1 MAVDDSK
8 FNIGSGS
15 AALNALIC
23 VAENLAAIEGHK
35 VVSSEVL
42 YNAKILILLLGATFP
57 FSPCG
62 HAFMPH
68 SSSSAELGFEQTEV
82 PLNFDLLL
90 DTLNKLSDKSPPGV
104 WISSTDMVLEATGC
118 VNPVNLS
125 GCDGITAFT
134 LLATPEHAMNHG
146 TCTVSETGEITR
158 IEYMPGKENIGAFK
172 TPDGGCLMLSGV
184 VYFTPRVAET
194 MLSLHNLP
202 PLDAC
207 TYVGLD
213 NGAKPLSL
221 SLFFDILQCLTTS
234 TTQEDYIAGKY
245 RSSTQQSSE
254 TPPAIMERARSLL
267 WKHLRGTKLRSVFLQ
282 GMTHRYF
289 QHVAYDVVQRYVQCA
304 PQGKVVVNSLLG
316 EEVKV
321 GPGSLVLNCDVK
333 VPVTIGKN
341 CFLSGLSSSVLGL
354 DALVTPPTI
363 PDGLVVQGLDVVFG
377 NGGKN
382 TKQSILVFYGLHD
395 NLLDDYSSSSATFC
409 NAPWSEF
416 FQRTGVQPSEL
427 WSPSTPPGA
436 QTLLNAQLFVAASPH
451 EEYTLPDAL
460 WMSGATAPNGDLS
473 RWRSSW
479 RLSLA
484 TILQYV
490 NSEAELNKMR
500 NISFEL
506 QLEKMKRVLKNNE
519 PTCILRF
526 FKDSLIEHRE
536 HDILQTLD
544 EVAEQ
549 MDNTLIICRIY
560 ACIADMLGFMA
571 GEGGGIRAGPAANLS
586 WQTAFQLLERGNYA
600 AATRALAVER
610 GNWITGGQDHIIR
623 ASRHYERAGQ
633 ILTRNVVATAS
644 RYIVGTPCDVPALG
658 QRVIVTAP
666 ARVDI
671 SGGWTDTP
679 PQSYEWGGMVVTLA
693 LTVEGQCPIKSVAQR
708 IPELKLVLITGEG
721 SDAQAVECTT
731 LSHLSDYSQPH
742 APAALL
748 KAAFICAKIVEFPS
762 SASLAEQLSS
772 RYGCGFM
779 LQAVSNLPQG
789 SGLGTSSILGGAILG
804 ALWRAV
810 GQLHSED
817 SLIHAV
823 LYLEQLLTTGGGWQ
837 DQCGGLYGGIKI
849 SQSSKGLPVLVTT
862 KKLSTPPGFLDKLS
876 DHLLLVYTGKT
887 RLARNLLQDVLRN
900 WHSRDHRIVQNM
912 TDLVN
917 TAMEAAQAVEQ
928 GDLARMGRCMTS
940 YQQQKLCMAPGSM
953 PKVVG
958 IFVDTV
964 RDLIHGCCFAG
975 AGGGGFLLAIMK
987 DPKDKPHIKKT
998 VEATTE
1004 LSDFVLYDSAIDK
1017 MGIQYSID

>member
-1 MAVDDSK
+1 
-8 FNIGSGS
+8 
-15 AALNALIC
+15 
-23 VAENLAAIEGHK
+23 
-35 VVSSEVL
+35 
-42 YNAKILILLLGATFP
+42 
-57 FSPCG
+57 
-62 HAFMPH
+62 
-68 SSSSAELGFEQTEV
+68 
-82 PLNFDLLL
+82 
-90 DTLNKLSDKSPPGV
+90 
-104 WISSTDMVLEATGC
+104 
-118 VNPVNLS
+118 
-125 GCDGITAFT
+125 
-134 LLATPEHAMNHG
+134 
-146 TCTVSETGEITR
+146 
-158 IEYMPGKENIGAFK
+158 MPGEEHIGAFK
-172 TPDGGCLMLSGV
+172 TSDGGCMMLSGV

-194 MLSLHNLP
+194 MLSLHTLP

-221 SLFFDILQCLTTS
+221 SLFFDILQCLTAS
-234 TTQEDYIAGKY
+234 ITQENYISGKY

-254 TPPAIMERARSLL
+254 TPPSIMERARSLL

-282 GMTHRYF
+282 GISHRYF
-289 QHVAYDVVQRYVQCA
+289 QHMAFDVVQRYVQCA
-304 PQGKVVVNSLLG
+304 PQGRVVNSLLG
-316 EEVKV
+316 VDTKV
-321 GPGSLVLNCDVK
+321 GPGSLVLNCDIK
-333 VPVTIGKN
+333 VPVTVGKN

-363 PDGLVVQGLDVVFG
+363 PDGLVVQGIDVLFG
-377 NGGKN
+377 NGGKK

-395 NLLDDYSSSSATFC
+395 NLLLDYNSAGATFC
-409 NAPWSEF
+409 NAPWSKF
-416 FQRTGVQPSEL
+416 FQRTGIQPSEL

-460 WMSGATAPNGDLS
+460 WMSGTATPNGDLS

-506 QLEKMKRVLKNNE
+506 QLEKMKRVLKEND
-519 PTCILRF
+519 PVCILRF

-536 HDILQTLD
+536 HDILRTLD

-560 ACIADMLGFMA
+560 ACIADMLGYMA
-571 GEGGGIRAGPAANLS
+571 GEGGRDQGGASCQPFLADC
-586 WQTAFQLLERGNYA
+586 RGNYA

-644 RYIVGTPCDVPALG
+644 RYIVGTPCDFPALG
-658 QRVIVTAP
+658 QRVVVTAP

-679 PQSYEWGGMVVTLA
+679 PQSYEWGGVVVTLA
-693 LTVEGQCPIKSVAQR
+693 LTVDGEYPIKSVAQR
-708 IPELKLVLITGEG
+708 IPELKLVLVTGEG
-721 SDAQAVECTT
+721 SDAQTVECTT
-731 LSHLSDYSQPH
+731 LSQLSDYSQPH

-762 SASLAEQLSS
+762 SLSLEEQLSS
-772 RYGCGFM
+772 KYGCGFM
-779 LQAVSNLPQG
+779 LQAISNLPQG

-810 GQLHSED
+810 GQQHSED
-817 SLIHAV
+817 SLIHA
-823 LYLEQLLTTGGGWQ
+823 
-837 DQCGGLYGGIKI
+837 
-849 SQSSKGLPVLVTT
+849 
-862 KKLSTPPGFLDKLS
+862 
-876 DHLLLVYTGKT
+876 
-887 RLARNLLQDVLRN
+887 DVLRN

-928 GDLARMGRCMTS
+928 GDLARMGKCMTS

-958 IFVDTV
+958 IFVDKV
-964 RDLIHGCCFAG
+964 KDLIHGCCFAG

-987 DPKDKPHIKKT
+987 DPKEKPHIKKT
-998 VEATTE
+998 VEATPE
-1004 LSDFVLYDSAIDK
+1004 LNDFVLYGSAIDK
-1017 MGIQYSID
+1017 MGIQYLIQ